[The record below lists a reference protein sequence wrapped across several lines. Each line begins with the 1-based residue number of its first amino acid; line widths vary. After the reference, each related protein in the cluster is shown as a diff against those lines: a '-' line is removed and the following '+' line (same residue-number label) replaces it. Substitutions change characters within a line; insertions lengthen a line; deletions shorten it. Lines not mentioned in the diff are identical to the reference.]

1 MAESSSYS
9 LVHRILEI
17 VNVITSIGDFKTHKK
32 ECNILTRR
40 VKLLVPIFEEAR
52 DMRLSFSGEGLE
64 CIDALEAALTTAKVL
79 LLLCNEGSK
88 LYLVTFRLFKT
99 FSRSI
104 CGSLYLY
111 LYFLFVVLFVFHNL
125 LNA

>member
-52 DMRLSFSGEGLE
+52 DMRLSFSGEGLK

-79 LLLCNEGSK
+79 LLLCNKGSK
-88 LYLVTFRLFKT
+88 LFLVTFRLFKHSVGQSVVLCT
-99 FSRSI
+99 FSFCSWF
-104 CGSLYLY
+104 SLC
-111 LYFLFVVLFVFHNL
+111 FLTC
-125 LNA
+125 